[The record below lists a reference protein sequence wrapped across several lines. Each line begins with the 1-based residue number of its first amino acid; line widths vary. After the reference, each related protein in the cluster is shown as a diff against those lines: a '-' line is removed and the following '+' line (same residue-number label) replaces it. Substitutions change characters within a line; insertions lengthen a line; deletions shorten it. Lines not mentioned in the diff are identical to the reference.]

1 MPNKRSFWI
10 ISILMFAIGL
20 GATDSGASNKRT
32 KGERSAT
39 KARLICQHAFPF
51 SITWLEL
58 TPNGYLHAV
67 ARDDKGKK
75 ATKSRYLLDGSCNR
89 FWKGDESRT
98 AVLADDPYPVVME
111 VDSNGLVLKAV
122 DPSGAVKWT
131 YPMPGVPASTASDAA
146 SKTLAMV
153 VMPYEWAGAP
163 SKGYPAKVVAV
174 DMKTGTQKWS
184 AEAGTIEGSLD
195 SFGGELGVSGG
206 DLWWAAGGR
215 AFCVEMASGK
225 VKWSA
230 ELKDAGG
237 SGSIWNFTDAEAY
250 VARGGRV
257 AALSGSGVVWQKEF
271 SGDVEPRG
279 LGATSSGVIATFAT
293 EKDLIVA
300 FLDRSDGTVKWEKRF
315 SHKEKKY
322 GAPPSGVAFSDA
334 RAAVF
339 AGDRLIGL
347 DLSDG
352 GEVYS
357 DKVKS
362 KKFLG
367 IDELRSG
374 TSGAVIIGTTGAASY
389 SVATGAQNWEEMDFV
404 DPVFETQKTK
414 AAVMQLGM
422 SSAASL
428 MTAPGAEKAW
438 KEYRDGSRNFTSA
451 AQTAAFEQQ
460 MFVQQAG
467 ERGKQMGAGIGKLV
481 DIEITLVNRRLGP
494 TKAEFYG
501 HRDGGFAFLKDVQ
514 DLDIV
519 EVNLLDG
526 STYAIPLSKSRSGC
540 IPQAMIDPVSRK
552 VVQTYRQMGLLCKD
566 ENTVEIYGY

>member
-1 MPNKRSFWI
+1 MSNRLRI
-10 ISILMFAIGL
+10 CVICVAMFTIGL
-20 GATDSGASNKRT
+20 NTADSGASNKRT
-32 KGERSAT
+32 KEERSAT
-39 KARLICQHAFPF
+39 KARLICQHSFPF
-51 SITWLEL
+51 SITRLEL

-75 ATKSRYLLDGSCNR
+75 ATRSRYLLDGSCNQ

-98 AVLADDPYPVVME
+98 AILADDPYPVVME
-111 VDSNGLVLKAV
+111 VAQSGLVLKAI
-122 DPSGAVKWT
+122 DLTGAVKWT
-131 YPMPGVPASTASDAA
+131 YSMPGVPASTASDAA
-146 SKTLAMV
+146 SKILAMV

-174 DMKTGTQKWS
+174 DMETGAQKWS
-184 AEAGTIEGSLD
+184 SEVGTIEGVLD
-195 SFGGELGVSGG
+195 SFGSELGVSGG

-215 AFCVEMASGK
+215 AFCVEMASGR

-230 ELKDAGG
+230 ELKDIGG
-237 SGSIWNFTDAEAY
+237 SGSIWGFTDEETY

-257 AALSGSGVVWQKEF
+257 AALSDSGVIWQKGF

-279 LGATSSGVIATFAT
+279 LGATPSGVIATFAT
-293 EKDLIVA
+293 EKDLMVV

-315 SHKEKKY
+315 AHKEKKY
-322 GAPPSGVAFSDA
+322 GAPPAGVAFSET
-334 RAAVF
+334 RVAVF

-347 DLSDG
+347 DLSSG

-362 KKFLG
+362 KNFLG

-389 SVATGAQNWEEMDFV
+389 SVATGAQEWERMDFV

-414 AAVMQLGM
+414 AAGMQLGM

-428 MTAPGAEKAW
+428 MTAPGAAKAW

-460 MFVQQAG
+460 MYVQQAG

-481 DIEITLVNRRLGP
+481 DIEIALVNRRLGP

-519 EVNLLDG
+519 EVDLLDG
-526 STYAIPLSKSRSGC
+526 STYAIPLAKSRMGC
-540 IPQAMIDPVSRK
+540 IPQAMIDPGARK